1 MSLVEQF
8 VTSFGNFKGYRKLAT
23 LGFGKS
29 FVFLL
34 VFLIVVSVICGLKF
48 AATINQVIDAIV
60 VNIPDFVL
68 ARGTLTLIPNIP
80 VRYELGSQVLIID
93 TTGDTTAEEFVAS
106 YRDGLFIGP
115 YQLILMSQGR
125 AQMLP
130 WSELNPTQAPVTRDD
145 FIEMLDVVKPWRFL
159 AIPVYFVVKLIVK
172 LLHILILSIAALVL
186 NSIIGSQYDYPK
198 LWNISLYAMVPITLL
213 ETVKTVAD
221 LPVPFWKGLYW
232 LGALGIVAVVL
243 IKLKKTPTEDAA
255 QAGEAGLVEP
265 TAGGSAG
272 GSGSA
277 GAGSSQPP
285 VVL

>member
-8 VTSFGNFKGYRKLAT
+8 VTSFGNFKGYRKLAS

-34 VFLIVVSVICGLKF
+34 VFLVVVSVICGLKF

-68 ARGTLTLIPNIP
+68 ARGTLTLIPNVP
-80 VRYELGSQVLIID
+80 VRYELGSRVLIID
-93 TTGDTTAEEFVAS
+93 TTGDTTAEEFIAS

-115 YQLILMSQGR
+115 DQLIVVSQGR

-130 WSELNPTQAPVTRDD
+130 WSELNPTQAAVTRDD
-145 FIEMLDVVKPWRFL
+145 FIEMLDMVKPWRFF
-159 AIPVYFVVKLIVK
+159 AIPVYFVVKLVIK
-172 LLHILILSIAALVL
+172 LLHILVLSIAALVL

-198 LWNISLYAMVPITLL
+198 LWNISLYAMVPITVL
-213 ETVKTVAD
+213 ETLKTVAD
-221 LPVPFWKGLYW
+221 VPVPFWRGVYW
-232 LGALGIVAVVL
+232 IGAVAIVATVL
-243 IKLKKTPTEDAA
+243 TKLKNTPAEDRSASGGA
-255 QAGEAGLVEP
+255 GQADF

-272 GSGSA
+272 GTGLAETGSA
-277 GAGSSQPP
+277 RE
-285 VVL
+285 